1 MLAPPTI
8 PASVI
13 PQRVECCEWAC
24 AGRRYADGM
33 SLPISFLSD
42 FGHEDEF
49 VGVVHGV
56 IARVA
61 PDVRILD
68 ITHGIGRGD
77 VHGGAMALTR
87 AVQFMPD
94 GVFLAVVDPGVG
106 TERLAIAARTPI
118 GFFVGPDNGV
128 LAPAVAM
135 VGGADLIVSIEDPR
149 FRLPSPGATFH
160 GRDIFGPAAAVLASG
175 QAGIDD
181 LGPAL
186 EPDSISPLLIPL
198 AEPAGTA
205 SIKAT
210 VLWADTFGNLQF
222 NVAAEDLAGFE
233 LGEGDDVAIAYE
245 MVNHRIVWGA
255 SYGVV
260 EEGEAVFHVDSH
272 GQLALGVRGGSAADD
287 FGIGVGDS
295 VIIGRPDGGNR
306 IEIKAVD

>member
-1 MLAPPTI
+1 MT
-8 PASVI
+8 V
-13 PQRVECCEWAC
+13 
-24 AGRRYADGM
+24 
-33 SLPISFLSD
+33 PISFLSD
-42 FGHEDEF
+42 FGHDDEF

-68 ITHGIGRGD
+68 LTHGIRRGD
-77 VHGGAMALTR
+77 IHGGAMALTR

-106 TERLAIAARTPI
+106 TERRAIAARTAI
-118 GFFVGPDNGV
+118 GYFVGPDNGL

-135 VGGADLIVSIEDPR
+135 VGGADLIVSLQDPR
-149 FRLPSPGATFH
+149 YQLPSPGATFH

-175 QAGIDD
+175 QADIEE

-186 EPDSISPLLIPL
+186 DPDSISPLMIPL
-198 AEPAGTA
+198 AEPAGDA

-210 VLWADTFGNLQF
+210 VVWVDTYGNIQF
-222 NVAAEDLAGFE
+222 NISAEDLAAFE
-233 LGEGDDVAIAYE
+233 LDEGDDVAVAYE
-245 MVNHRIVWGA
+245 MMNHRILWGR
-255 SYGVV
+255 SYGDE
-260 EEGEAVFHVDSH
+260 EEGEAVLHVDSH
-272 GQLALGVRGGSAADD
+272 GQMALGVRAGRASDD

-295 VIIGRPDGGNR
+295 VVIGRPDGGNR